1 MKKNLLLV
9 ALLSAIAAPAFAADN
24 GVYVV
29 GSVGSTSNV
38 SSTAS
43 GTSFSGLLGYQ
54 FDKNW
59 GAEAGYVSLLNGAPV
74 DTGTAGVTGKATLS
88 GAEVA
93 GVYTFPVSQQFS
105 VIARLGY
112 ASMTAKADA
121 TSLGITLSTS
131 ATLSGTTYG
140 LGVQYNLNEQ
150 FSIRA
155 GLNGYNLKDNSGA
168 SGETPNNVYVAVAY
182 KF

>member
-1 MKKNLLLV
+1 MC
-9 ALLSAIAAPAFAADN
+9 
-24 GVYVV
+24 
-29 GSVGSTSNV
+29 
-38 SSTAS
+38 SSD
-43 GTSFSGLLGYQ
+43 L
-54 FDKNW
+54 
-59 GAEAGYVSLLNGAPV
+59 
-74 DTGTAGVTGKATLS
+74 KATLS

-168 SGETPNNVYVAVAY
+168 SGETPNNLYVAVVY